1 VNPPGRAH
9 LRRPGTRSGR
19 THQTSWTHRPAGRDG
34 GQLVMIALTLGEI
47 AGIVGGRLVGGDPST
62 AVTGSVEFDSRRVQ
76 PGGLFLAL
84 PGERVDGHD
93 FVTAA
98 LDAGAA
104 AALVA
109 REVDGAT
116 GAQIVV
122 PPVDRRETNAMA
134 LAADTDGSGA
144 AVLAALGTLAR
155 AGVDKLVDEHGLT
168 VVGVTGSSGKTSTK
182 DLIGAVLSAAG

>member
-1 VNPPGRAH
+1 
-9 LRRPGTRSGR
+9 
-19 THQTSWTHRPAGRDG
+19 
-34 GQLVMIALTLGEI
+34 MIDLTLGEI

-62 AVTGSVEFDSRRVQ
+62 AVTGTVEFDSRRLT

-93 FVTAA
+93 FVARA

-104 AALVA
+104 GALVA
-109 REVDGAT
+109 HEVDGVG

-122 PPVDRRETNAMA
+122 PAVDRRETNAMA

-144 AVLAALGTLAR
+144 AVLTALGALAR
-155 AGVDKLVDEHGLT
+155 ASVDRLG
-168 VVGVTGSSGKTSTK
+168 
-182 DLIGAVLSAAG
+182 

>member
-1 VNPPGRAH
+1 S
-9 LRRPGTRSGR
+9 LRTDSTSFPYATLFRS
-19 THQTSWTHRPAGRDG
+19 
-34 GQLVMIALTLGEI
+34 
-47 AGIVGGRLVGGDPST
+47 
-62 AVTGSVEFDSRRVQ
+62 
-76 PGGLFLAL
+76 FLAL

-144 AVLAALGTLAR
+144 AVLDRKSTRLN
-155 AGVDKLVDEHGLT
+155 
-168 VVGVTGSSGKTSTK
+168 SSHVS
-182 DLIGAVLSAAG
+182 ISY

>member
-1 VNPPGRAH
+1 
-9 LRRPGTRSGR
+9 
-19 THQTSWTHRPAGRDG
+19 
-34 GQLVMIALTLGEI
+34 MIDLTLGEI

-62 AVTGSVEFDSRRVQ
+62 AVTGTVEFDSRRLT

-93 FVTAA
+93 FVARA

-104 AALVA
+104 GALVA
-109 REVDGAT
+109 HEVDGVG

-122 PPVDRRETNAMA
+122 PAVDRRETNAMA

-144 AVLAALGTLAR
+144 AVLTALGALAR
-155 AGVDKLVDEHGLT
+155 ASVDRLVADHGLV
-168 VVGVTGSSGKTSTK
+168 VVGVTGPGGSVHGVHRHSFM
-182 DLIGAVLSAAG
+182 